1 MREQHHAQRC
11 RPLRRGG
18 ADRDHRRNA
27 LPGHRGCCPQP
38 ALFRLGLYFWRENPY
53 YGAGGDCGENE
64 GDGKMAAI
72 ALLSKQVELKGYL
85 RYNQHYTPG
94 VEEDIL

>member
-1 MREQHHAQRC
+1 
-11 RPLRRGG
+11 
-18 ADRDHRRNA
+18 
-27 LPGHRGCCPQP
+27 
-38 ALFRLGLYFWRENPY
+38 
-53 YGAGGDCGENE
+53 
-64 GDGKMAAI
+64 MAAI